1 MLDFNE
7 KLAEKIGNR
16 ISIENKSETKEMT
29 KIISENKLKT
39 LFELD
44 KEKPPKRQPRPF
56 NPEKKSNSQI
66 MFIEKDKDKMSYE
79 DKVMVLDKC
88 ASINPG
94 VAYKYRFNIIQENQL
109 RLIGD
114 DIIFSVPKIKSIKL
128 PEIAD
133 INNKKTARF
142 RRGCLNQH
150 KNKQNPCR
158 R

>member
-1 MLDFNE
+1 
-7 KLAEKIGNR
+7 
-16 ISIENKSETKEMT
+16 
-29 KIISENKLKT
+29 
-39 LFELD
+39 
-44 KEKPPKRQPRPF
+44 
-56 NPEKKSNSQI
+56 

-133 INNKKTARF
+133 INNKKQHDFVADVLTNTKINKTRVVDEMNH
-142 RRGCLNQH
+142 RRMKVEMKKKKDIIVEKVLKDLEHFDKIKG
-150 KNKQNPCR
+150 R
-158 R
+158 RKVKLG